1 MSKAKQ
7 KPNEWTVSVRKVGQA
22 QYKFRISALPRF
34 QYYVF
39 SFFKLAKKI
48 SPRGFPP
55 RPFLRA
61 DRIQNP
67 RRISKTFVSVLRNPF
82 PENSFRKTESIFS
95 ERLISQ
101 YLSRS
106 AFPRTFH
113 SWKALCFAQRR
124 A

>member
-1 MSKAKQ
+1 VSKAKQ

-39 SFFKLAKKI
+39 SFLMLAKKI

-55 RPFLRA
+55 RPFIRA
-61 DRIQNP
+61 DEIQNS
-67 RRISKTFVSVLRNPF
+67 RRISKTLVSVLRNPF

-95 ERLISQ
+95 
-101 YLSRS
+101 
-106 AFPRTFH
+106 
-113 SWKALCFAQRR
+113 
-124 A
+124 